1 MFIIFVFRNR
11 KVCDAV
17 YCLVKLLHETGFFG
31 TSILN
36 VCGVI
41 LKVDVREI
49 GSTRIKPLSTTLHH
63 GTI

>member
-1 MFIIFVFRNR
+1 MFIIFVLRNR
-11 KVCDAV
+11 KVCDDAV
-17 YCLVKLLHETGFFG
+17 YCLVKLLHETGFLG
-31 TSILN
+31 PLLN